1 MEIANGSHAMISV
14 CYGTRPEYIKVKL
27 LYDTMISAGLTAE
40 LVRVNQHTTLTK
52 DCAFDREVEVG
63 DSGLNR
69 LSSVICSCLGDRVIH
84 DDCTLVVVQGDT
96 ATAFGVAL
104 NAFHHKIPVAHVEA
118 GLRTFD
124 VENPFPEES
133 YRCSIS
139 SFSKYHFCA
148 TQANHENLLREKV
161 SGKVYTVG
169 NTSLDNLVGIKPSYG
184 NEVLVTLHRRENK
197 NLMEQWFVALE
208 KAAQK
213 NPHLQFVFPM
223 HPSPDVVKHQHLL
236 KTVRVC
242 NPMSHAELVAMLSRC
257 KFVVTDSGGIQE
269 EASFLKKKT
278 VVCRSHT
285 ERSEGIGVFSFL
297 CGSPNDLDG
306 LIHKVDRDY
315 IVNAPCPYGDGNAA
329 QAIVRILQEELYYA

>member
-1 MEIANGSHAMISV
+1 
-14 CYGTRPEYIKVKL
+14 
-27 LYDTMISAGLTAE
+27 
-40 LVRVNQHTTLTK
+40 
-52 DCAFDREVEVG
+52 
-63 DSGLNR
+63 
-69 LSSVICSCLGDRVIH
+69 
-84 DDCTLVVVQGDT
+84 
-96 ATAFGVAL
+96 
-104 NAFHHKIPVAHVEA
+104 
-118 GLRTFD
+118 
-124 VENPFPEES
+124 
-133 YRCSIS
+133 
-139 SFSKYHFCA
+139 
-148 TQANHENLLREKV
+148 
-161 SGKVYTVG
+161 
-169 NTSLDNLVGIKPSYG
+169 
-184 NEVLVTLHRRENK
+184 
-197 NLMEQWFVALE
+197 MEQWFVALE
-208 KAAQK
+208 TAAQK
-213 NPHLQFVFPM
+213 NPHLQFVLPV
-223 HPSPDVVKHQHLL
+223 HPSPDVGKHQHLL